1 MTRRGWTNILG
12 AVVALALA
20 IASHPALACEPA
32 TALAPPTWTHAAT
45 AHSAAVHSLPASL
58 VLSTHRTNR
67 LHHRHHAAHHASLAR
82 DLSASGPGSLPVHPA
97 GLPHSGRAATA
108 HHAPT
113 VAARQGKGSSR
124 AASFLAERFAWG
136 VDRLSFTVA
145 RVERGIPKNQT
156 FDVNEGR
163 GPPRA
168 GPFGDSAGSSAFLAF
183 PASTF
188 QYSTHPA
195 SSTHTSPSA
204 RRFFGAP
211 RSAAAVAFREP
222 KLRAASLGERCR
234 MNRGRLT
241 PSPAIAAWE
250 ARRLA

>member
-1 MTRRGWTNILG
+1 MTRHGWTKILG
-12 AVVALALA
+12 GLVALALA
-20 IASHPALACEPA
+20 IASRPALAGEPEA
-32 TALAPPTWTHAAT
+32 AFVHPAWTHAA
-45 AHSAAVHSLPASL
+45 ASRSASLHSLPASL
-58 VLSTHRTNR
+58 VLSTHRTSR
-67 LHHRHHAAHHASLAR
+67 LHHHHHAPHHASLAR
-82 DLSASGPGSLPVHPA
+82 DLSACGPASLPMHPA

-136 VDRLSFTVA
+136 VDPLSFTVA
-145 RVERGIPKNQT
+145 SVERGIPKNQT
-156 FDVNEGR
+156 FDINAGR

-168 GPFGDSAGSSAFLAF
+168 GPFGDSAAYSAFLAF
-183 PASTF
+183 PASTL
-188 QYSTHPA
+188 QHSTHPA
-195 SSTHTSPSA
+195 NSTNPIPSA

-211 RSAAAVAFREP
+211 RSAAAFAFREP
-222 KLRAASLGERCR
+222 ALRAAWLGKRCR

-250 ARRLA
+250 ARRVA